1 MVAVGIGGRFDL
13 LQRPPVLR
21 KHVES
26 LAVNAGVGGKS
37 MRKTQDNRFADAA
50 GPVAAVDDAEG
61 AERST
66 AVFEQFQRARIRAGG
81 PEAEKYLAGYSAEE
95 PPRSV

>member
-1 MVAVGIGGRFDL
+1 
-13 LQRPPVLR
+13 
-21 KHVES
+21 
-26 LAVNAGVGGKS
+26 

-61 AERST
+61 AERSS

-81 PEAEKYLAGYSAEE
+81 PEAEKYLAPFGILCGGTAALRMKWCGPMEASGGTG
-95 PPRSV
+95 PSG